1 MIRRFK
7 LVQNE
12 QLLYED
18 SIRPVRFW
26 LESLEPNQFVERRDS
41 TLWEELFFFDGLIVV
56 DGTNVKDAYFCLPP
70 REPLSEVKVAGGI
83 ASLLRLAYK
92 AGTPF
97 ESKPVIPLELSLNRE
112 RTWNEIPSRRQ
123 NDPGGRV
130 AELFRN
136 ESGKQ
141 ITSLMEC
148 RPGWVLEE
156 HDHSSD
162 VFPFCIRG
170 GGKLGLGNQTINLKE
185 KQLVRIPA
193 GTRHRFETGQQGAF
207 FIIFVF
213 ESLDGTNT

>member
-1 MIRRFK
+1 M
-7 LVQNE
+7 
-12 QLLYED
+12 
-18 SIRPVRFW
+18 RFW
-26 LESLEPNQFVERRDS
+26 LEVLEPDQPVERKDV
-41 TLWEELFFFDGLIVV
+41 TLWEELFCFDGCISWN
-56 DGTNVKDAYFCLPP
+56 GKTFQESYFCLPP
-70 REPLSEVKVAGGI
+70 GEPISDVKAAGGK

-92 AGTPF
+92 ANTPL
-97 ESKPVIPLELSLNRE
+97 ESKPVIPVEPSLNRE
-112 RTWNEIPSRRQ
+112 RIWNEIPSRRQ
-123 NDPGGRV
+123 HDPGGRV

-136 ESGKQ
+136 ENGKQ

-170 GGKLGLGNQTINLKE
+170 GGRLGLGNQTITLNE

-193 GTRHRFETGQQGAF
+193 GTRHRFETGQHGAL

-213 ESLDGTNT
+213 ESLTGENT